1 MTPEASTA
9 RCAART
15 ARRDPL
21 VHARR
26 TSHGHGMHR
35 SLVTIVTVVAGI
47 ACGGAPRTVS
57 RFDDDYE
64 AARQQAVRSKLPLV
78 VEVWAPW

>member
-1 MTPEASTA
+1 VSAPRGWHSG
-9 RCAART
+9 
-15 ARRDPL
+15 D
-21 VHARR
+21 
-26 TSHGHGMHR
+26 MHR
-35 SLVTIVTVVAGI
+35 NLVAVVAVI
-47 ACGGAPRTVS
+47 ACGAPRTVS

>member
-1 MTPEASTA
+1 
-9 RCAART
+9 
-15 ARRDPL
+15 
-21 VHARR
+21 
-26 TSHGHGMHR
+26 MHR
-35 SLVTIVTVVAGI
+35 NLVTVGAAIAVI
-47 ACGGAPRTVS
+47 ACGAPRTVS

>member
-1 MTPEASTA
+1 
-9 RCAART
+9 
-15 ARRDPL
+15 
-21 VHARR
+21 
-26 TSHGHGMHR
+26 MHR
-35 SLVTIVTVVAGI
+35 SLVTAVAASVI
-47 ACGGAPRTVS
+47 ACTAQRTVS